1 MRFYFKKVT
10 IFDID
15 NYFEVTANKKKD
27 TRSMSNTKPYLVRN
41 NLESTYG
48 IFKKLSRKYKFP
60 VWINAHSLSILKR
73 SLASKYNNVYYI
85 YIRDGSQIKD
95 FLGICFFTPSKDLMF
110 CLKPNK
116 ASGRALFSDA
126 IFAPELVSFLSSR

>member
-1 MRFYFKKVT
+1 MKFYFKKVT

-15 NYFEVTANKKKD
+15 NYFEVTANKRKG
-27 TRSMSNTKPYLVRN
+27 TRSMQNLKPYLVRN

-48 IFKKLSRKYKFP
+48 LFKKLSYKYKFP
-60 VWINAHSLSILKR
+60 VWLNVNSLSILKR
-73 SLASKYNNVYYI
+73 SLASKYSNVYYI

-110 CLKPNK
+110 CLKPGRVT
-116 ASGRALFSDA
+116 GRAVFSDA
-126 IFAPELVSFLSSR
+126 VLASELVSHLSSK

>member
-1 MRFYFKKVT
+1 MKFYFKKVT

-15 NYFEVTANKKKD
+15 NYFEITADKKKD
-27 TRSMSNTKPYLVRN
+27 VRSMQNLKPYLVRN

-48 IFKKLSRKYKFP
+48 IFKKLSHKYKFP
-60 VWINAHSLSILKR
+60 VWLNVHSLSVLRR

-110 CLKPNK
+110 CLKPRK
-116 ASGRALFSDA
+116 AFGRALFSDA
-126 IFAPELVSFLSSR
+126 ILASELTSFLSK